1 MVMIRRLRHFRE
13 LVFVIALAGVVVG
26 LISMHH
32 LSVFNGAPATDVA
45 PASMPS
51 MAATVDHEPA
61 AGAPSPEEHSGHG
74 TDLLHL
80 CLAVLMAGAAVVLG
94 LLAWR
99 RGTVVPGAGNPIARL
114 QIIGSRAPP
123 LRVPRRLALLCVL
136 RT

>member
-1 MVMIRRLRHFRE
+1 MVMIHRLRHFRE

-26 LISMHH
+26 LVGMHH
-32 LSVFNGAPATDVA
+32 LSVSDSAAVA
-45 PASMPS
+45 PASMTS
-51 MAATVDHEPA
+51 MAVTPDHEPA
-61 AGAPSPEEHSGHG
+61 AGAPAPEGHTGHG

-99 RGTVVPGAGNPIARL
+99 RGVVVPGAGQPAARL
-114 QIIGSRAPP
+114 QIAGSRGPP

>member
-1 MVMIRRLRHFRE
+1 MVMIRRLQHLRE
-13 LVFVIALAGVVVG
+13 LLFVVALAGVVVG

-32 LSVFNGAPATDVA
+32 LSVSDSAPAADVA
-45 PASMPS
+45 PTSMTF
-51 MAATVDHEPA
+51 MAATLDHEPA
-61 AGAPSPEEHSGHG
+61 AGASSPEEHSGHG

-80 CLAVLMAGAAVVLG
+80 CMAVLTAGAAVAIG

-99 RGTVVPGAGNPIARL
+99 RAVVVPGAGHLIARL

-123 LRVPRRLALLCVL
+123 LPVPRRLALLCVL